1 MRIENQNA
9 DAFHRMGGRADA
21 GVVIL
26 CDHARNVLPAEYG
39 SLGLAAPEF
48 QRHIAYDIGAEAIA
62 TEVARLL
69 DVPAVFSHYS
79 RLLIDINR
87 GLDDPTL
94 VMRLSDGAVIPGN
107 RDVDEREV
115 ASRVARFWQPY
126 HSAVAETISACCATG
141 ETPVILSLHSM
152 TDRWKGTQRP
162 WDTSIL
168 WAEDDRLARPLLD
181 GFAALPGLIVGD
193 NEPYHG
199 RLEGDTMW
207 QHAHGNGLAGAIIE
221 YRQDLV
227 ADARGQKTWADRTVA
242 LMRGILQRRRPVLH
256 QVRLEE
262 LRA

>member
-1 MRIENQNA
+1 M
-9 DAFHRMGGRADA
+9 
-21 GVVIL
+21 VIL
-26 CDHARNVLPAEYG
+26 CDHARNVLPPEYG
-39 SLGLAAPEF
+39 SLGLATSEF

-62 TEVARLL
+62 TEVARQLE
-69 DVPAVFSHYS
+69 VPAVVSHFS

-94 VMRLSDGAVIPGN
+94 VMRLSDGVVVPGN

-115 ASRVARFWQPY
+115 ASRVAQFWQPY
-126 HSAVAETISACCATG
+126 HSAVAETISACCAAG
-141 ETPVILSLHSM
+141 EPPMILSLHSM

-162 WDTSIL
+162 WETSIL
-168 WAEDDRLARPLLD
+168 WADDDRLARPLLD
-181 GFAALPGLIVGD
+181 GFTALPGLTVGD

-199 RLEGDTMW
+199 RLEGDTLW
-207 QHAHGNGLAGAIIE
+207 QHAHCRGLAGAIVE

-227 ADARGQKTWADRTVA
+227 ADTRGQRLWADRTVA
-242 LMRGILQRRRPVLH
+242 MMRGVLQRRRPELC